1 MADTATIERDLR
13 LDLFRG
19 IGLWVIFLD
28 HIPFNVASW
37 ITIRNYGF
45 SDAAEMFVFI
55 SGYTAG
61 FVYGPAMVEGRSAAA
76 SSIVAAGRLL
86 KRSWQLYVTHVLLV
100 VLFIA
105 EIAYVGGKFDNP
117 LFAEEFNVFD
127 FLRHPDI
134 ILTQAMVLKFR
145 PSGMDVLPLYIA
157 LVLACPAILWALVRR
172 PNSTLIGAAIL
183 YLLARKFDWNLPSFP
198 AGQWFFNPF
207 AWQLLFVFGAW
218 CALGGA
224 EKLQPL
230 TYSPITRSAAAIFLM
245 FAFLIVMT
253 WHVPQW
259 GHFVPKWLA
268 SIMYPI
274 DKSNLHALRLI
285 HFLALA
291 VMTVPLV
298 PRDWRFLRRPVLQP
312 LILCGQHSLALF
324 CFGVFLSF
332 VGHLIL
338 VEISNTIPVQLLVSA
353 VGLVLMTMAA
363 WLMTWYD
370 TTEAGRPGLGDFA
383 VHETAGTP
391 SDSLFPSPS

>member
-230 TYSPITRSAAAIFLM
+230 TYSPITRSAAAFFLM